1 MTNLTVWAFD
11 AAGDAES
18 ALLVLEGLADQG
30 AIVLHDAAAVSWQAG
45 QQRDRVRPDCAV
57 TRATR
62 STTPSCALEAQ
73 LPQAR
78 SALLVRSSQ
87 GQFDEIRRSFRWT
100 RNRLLSSD
108 VDADAAAELREV
120 LGPDWSLRA
129 RPSAAAGRPESPAY
143 AFGAATDRRRTC
155 S

>member
-45 QQRDRVRPDCAV
+45 QQRP
-57 TRATR
+57 
-62 STTPSCALEAQ
+62 STTRLRRHESNTLDDSLIRALEAQ

-78 SALLVRSSQ
+78 SALLVRSSD
-87 GQFDEIRRSFRWT
+87 GHYDEIRRSFRWT

-108 VDADAAAELREV
+108 VDVDAAAQLREV
-120 LGPDWSLRA
+120 LGPD
-129 RPSAAAGRPESPAY
+129 
-143 AFGAATDRRRTC
+143 
-155 S
+155 